1 MILHGLPPT
10 YRKKKKKLFVEEET
24 HIEPVRKGQNYF
36 KNSIPAIVKYNY
48 NV

>member
-10 YRKKKKKLFVEEET
+10 CRKKKVFVEGDT

-36 KNSIPAIVKYNY
+36 TNSIPAIVKYNY

>member
-10 YRKKKKKLFVEEET
+10 YRKKRFVEGDT

-36 KNSIPAIVKYNY
+36 TNSIPAIVKYNY